1 MSRRTTA
8 ALAALVIACAAGVE
22 TAVAKEEISYRREI
36 TALYVIDHW
45 GWKPRNDAELA
56 VYNREFNKIMRSCRI
71 GSTLLTNNM
80 LFLADKASDLGQR
93 DVTAL
98 MMMKAVTRRITWSGK
113 ANCART
119 FHVAEGYM
127 EAGGP

>member
-1 MSRRTTA
+1 
-8 ALAALVIACAAGVE
+8 
-22 TAVAKEEISYRREI
+22 
-36 TALYVIDHW
+36 VIDYW
-45 GWKPRNDAELA
+45 GWRPRSDADLA
-56 VYNREFNKIMRSCRI
+56 VYNREFNRIMRSCRI
-71 GSTLLTNNM
+71 SAELLTNNM